1 MGFEPMTKGATI
13 LYSTNWATISIF
25 VPSKESNLH
34 TYNVFL
40 YLLSRVIMIQYHEDA
55 SYCSAASPIYALNRH
70 FVGVAGFE
78 PAQPKHLIYSQAR
91 LSNGG
96 ELPFISYGRQ
106 VPPLRPPV
114 PKTGILLTELL
125 PYLYFT
131 DLSMTLKSKKELH
144 HYWGSSL

>member
-1 MGFEPMTKGATI
+1 MRGWGWLHRRRIVFCATRVNRTPDTMLFRHVLYLLSYRRCLFGRMMGIEPMTKGATI

-70 FVGVAGFE
+70 LVGREGLE
-78 PAQPKHLIYSQAR
+78 
-91 LSNGG
+91 
-96 ELPFISYGRQ
+96 
-106 VPPLRPPV
+106 PPV
-114 PKTGILLTELL
+114 SNESGFTVRAATNYRL
-125 PYLYFT
+125 PPHYFV
-131 DLSMTLKSKKELH
+131 
-144 HYWGSSL
+144 W

>member
-1 MGFEPMTKGATI
+1 MRGWGWLHHRRIVFSAARWSRTTDTRLFRPLLYRLSYRRFLFSGRMMGFEPMTKGATI

-70 FVGVAGFE
+70 FVGREGLE
-78 PAQPKHLIYSQAR
+78 
-91 LSNGG
+91 
-96 ELPFISYGRQ
+96 
-106 VPPLRPPV
+106 PPV
-114 PKTGILLTELL
+114 SNESGFTVRAATNYRL
-125 PYLYFT
+125 PPHYFV
-131 DLSMTLKSKKELH
+131 
-144 HYWGSSL
+144 W